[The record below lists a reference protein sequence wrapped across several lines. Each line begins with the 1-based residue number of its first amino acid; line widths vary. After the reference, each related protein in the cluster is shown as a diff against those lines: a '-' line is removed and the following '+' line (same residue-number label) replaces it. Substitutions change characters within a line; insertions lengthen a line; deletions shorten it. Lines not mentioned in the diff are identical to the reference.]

1 MNGSKILSIIFVLCL
16 FDSAQGQDDF
26 GRFYTTPRQ
35 RADLE
40 ELRQKRPRDDIIIEV
55 ASETIPDEDTD
66 NNIENIIDS
75 ISLNGLVYRTDGKNT
90 AWINRS
96 STSFGSIEN
105 QYTLVQ
111 EKDVDPDRVKISLP
125 DETNTVRLKV
135 GQQYDVMTRQVYDVI
150 NDPLNP
156 RPVIIPGDTN
166 RSR

>member
-1 MNGSKILSIIFVLCL
+1 MKSYILISIILVTSLGQTVQ
-16 FDSAQGQDDF
+16 AQEDF

-40 ELRQKRPRDDIIIEV
+40 ELRQNRPRGDIIIEV
-55 ASETIPDEDTD
+55 APETIPDDVTD
-66 NNIENIIDS
+66 NEIENVVDS
-75 ISLNGLVYRTDGKNT
+75 ISLSGLVYRSDGKNT

-105 QYTLVQ
+105 QYTRVQ
-111 EKDVDPDRVKISLP
+111 EDDVDPDRVLITLP
-125 DETNTVRLKV
+125 DDISTVRLKV
-135 GQQYDVMTRQVYDVI
+135 GQQYDLMNKQVYDVI

-156 RPVIIPGDTN
+156 RPVIVPGDST